1 VVRVLAGCLLFALG
15 LAGVAGGG
23 VLLAREM
30 TRPPTS
36 AEKAAAVKADIASR
50 WQRLPAGKIF
60 PATLTYS
67 TGGFNVRMTA
77 TLVGIAPRTSCAA
90 GLDLG
95 AARAFGRLGCIA
107 VLRATYADASGTL
120 LVTAGIVVMKDSAV
134 ASRAVSARLPA
145 GAGVRTFALP
155 GTIADQFGD
164 AQRRGF
170 SSATAVGPYLLLS
183 ASGYAD
189 GRVSGSAQDT
199 PGLTDVS
206 NGISLDLETALTKH
220 GPACQTKDIRC

>member
-1 VVRVLAGCLLFALG
+1 VVRVVAACLLLMLG
-15 LAGVAGGG
+15 LAGIGGGG

-30 TRPPTS
+30 TRPPTN

-50 WQRLPAGKIF
+50 WERLPAGNIF

-67 TGGFNVRMTA
+67 TGDFSVAMTA
-77 TLVGIAPRTSCAA
+77 TLVGIAPRASCAA
-90 GLDLG
+90 GLDSS
-95 AARAFGRLGCIA
+95 AAGAFGKLGCVA

-134 ASRAVSARLPA
+134 ASRAASARLPA

-164 AQRRGF
+164 AQRRVF
-170 SSATAVGPYLLLS
+170 SPATAVGPYLLLF

-189 GRVSGSAQDT
+189 GRVSGNANNT
-199 PGLTDVS
+199 PGLTDLS
-206 NGISLDLETALTKH
+206 NGIFSDLETVLTKH
-220 GPACQTKDIRC
+220 GPACRTKDITC